1 MGSPLWQPRE
11 IYPAEFMAAVS
22 VLTAAEP
29 SVRVQGSRTLASVLQ
44 TLVLPAAELPAQ
56 LALRSEHHWNRL
68 AFAQALLK
76 QAQLKRIHRKSTCL
90 QQLQAIALRVQPSE
104 ATAITSETVAISC
117 RPCGTTASGKR
128 SETARAATP

>member
-90 QQLQAIALRVQPSE
+90 QQLQAITTGRPHFRG
-104 ATAITSETVAISC
+104 TAHYI
-117 RPCGTTASGKR
+117 GDG
-128 SETARAATP
+128 